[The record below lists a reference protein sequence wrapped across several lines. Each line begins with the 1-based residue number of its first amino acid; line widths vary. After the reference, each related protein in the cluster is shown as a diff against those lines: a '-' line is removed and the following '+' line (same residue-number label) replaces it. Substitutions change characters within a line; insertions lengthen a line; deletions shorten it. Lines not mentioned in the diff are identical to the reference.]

1 MDFAQASKM
10 LSSGG
15 VRYFIPSFK
24 ADLLFSKLN
33 TGIQKRLVRN
43 GYDERDPYVSHI
55 SRIGLFDE
63 MLLERTRE
71 IKSSMLTIV
80 DQAAFIAQLK
90 KSSIGKG
97 KMKTIMVC
105 PNCGSEVET
114 EINLDKVIEN
124 CRSYEF
130 KEISAEYGIGDKSN
144 RFVLHDAS
152 WLDLV
157 VLFNGIHHSRYVTLS
172 EVETARYLIYSKIC
186 LYIKTIYI
194 DNEELKN
201 DSGQIFSKLTV
212 PQRLEFFDKLP
223 SSITISEDNE
233 HSILALVSKNFN
245 DSEISD
251 QLFAEAIDKTT
262 CKKCNEKLEGALS
275 YDNFFVQ

>member
-15 VRYFIPSFK
+15 VRYFIPSLK
-24 ADLLFSKLN
+24 SELLFSKLN

-43 GYDERDPYVSHI
+43 GYDERDPYVAHI

-71 IKSSMLTIV
+71 VKSSMLTIV
-80 DQAAFIAQLK
+80 DQTAFIAQLK
-90 KSSIGKG
+90 KSSIGKS

-105 PNCGSEVET
+105 PHCGSEVET
-114 EINLDKVIEN
+114 EIDLDKVIER

-130 KEISAEYGIGDKSN
+130 KEISAEYGIGGKSN
-144 RFVLHDAS
+144 RFILHDAS

-157 VLFNGIHHSRYVTLS
+157 VLFNGIHHSRYVALS
-172 EVETARYLIYSKIC
+172 EVETARYLVYSKIC
-186 LYIKTIYI
+186 LYIKTIFI

-201 DSGQIFSKLTV
+201 DNDQIFSKLTV

-223 SSITISEDNE
+223 SSITIDEDNDR
-233 HSILALVSKNFN
+233 SILALVSKNFS

-251 QLFAEAIDKTT
+251 FLFAGTLEKAA
-262 CKKCNEKLEGALS
+262 CKKCKKELEGALS